1 MKPQLP
7 GSNVSFNSS
16 LWLQTAWSRVDL
28 NWYWI
33 IYILLPDSLWLKL
46 QILFQEKK
54 GAKLYTFLWDI
65 PTWRTRPIEL
75 QLLLGKK
82 CRAFSTCN
90 SSSFSIWQCHPH
102 ASCRMFV
109 HMSSASSYWSLPKGI
124 HQHPPKPSWNQNP
137 SAADGVMTGAWKPLS
152 AFSLKDVDS
161 ACRIGKQI
169 FH

>member
-1 MKPQLP
+1 MKSSRFELILDNLYITPWLP
-7 GSNVSFNSS
+7 VTKASNFVSG
-16 LWLQTAWSRVDL
+16 
-28 NWYWI
+28 
-33 IYILLPDSLWLKL
+33 
-46 QILFQEKK
+46 KK